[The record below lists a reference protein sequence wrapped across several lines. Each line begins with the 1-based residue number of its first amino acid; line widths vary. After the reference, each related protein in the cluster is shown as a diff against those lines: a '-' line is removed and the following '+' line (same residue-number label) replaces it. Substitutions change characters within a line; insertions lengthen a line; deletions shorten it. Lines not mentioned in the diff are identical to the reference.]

1 MVLPLGSDRE
11 KEIRTNS
18 LFFDSGQANL
28 DICLSFDCLGSSFGT
43 IEHIGRVKGKTHGL
57 WDGYP

>member
-11 KEIRTNS
+11 KQIRTNS

-28 DICLSFDCLGSSFGT
+28 DICLSFDCLESSFEI
-43 IEHIGRVKGKTHGL
+43 IEHIRREKRFTHGL
-57 WDGYP
+57 